1 VKPKAFTVTIPVKSF
16 SKHDYPRHVANV
28 IRRNIQNLLH
38 SFQKLAGVEIFD
50 VEKVTVEPVY
60 EVVEAPKPSSTKK
73 KV

>member
-1 VKPKAFTVTIPVKSF
+1 VS
-16 SKHDYPRHVANV
+16 NV